1 MIYSVSAKNKT
12 IEGTVRLPA
21 SKSISNRVMIIN
33 ALSYNPYPARNLS
46 DCDDTNVM
54 AAVLNS
60 NSNKFDIGH
69 AGTAMRFLTAF
80 LSKIVGEWEITGSER
95 MQQRPIA
102 ILVDALR
109 KLGANIQYLGKEGYP
124 PLRIYGSRLKG
135 QALEL
140 DGSVSSQYITA
151 LLLIAPTIEGGLTLR
166 LQNKITSE
174 SYIRLTLELMAKF
187 GIRYKWDGSVI
198 EIPEQNYF
206 PIDFTVE
213 ADWSA
218 ASYWYQIA
226 AMAEKADIS
235 LPDLLFPGLQGDSA
249 IKSWF
254 DAFGVETKQTAG
266 GLRLVKTEKKSPSLL
281 SLDFKENPDVA
292 QTMAVLCVSQSVPFS
307 FSGLETLKIKET
319 NRILALQN
327 QLVKF
332 GAKLEEPFAGSLS
345 WDGKIYPE
353 IIQPNPVVATY
364 DDHRMAMAFAPMALT
379 GVPLRIQDP
388 MVVTKSYPHF
398 WDGLRSIGFE
408 VSESK

>member
-1 MIYSVSAKNKT
+1 
-12 IEGTVRLPA
+12 
-21 SKSISNRVMIIN
+21 
-33 ALSYNPYPARNLS
+33 
-46 DCDDTNVM
+46 
-54 AAVLNS
+54 
-60 NSNKFDIGH
+60 
-69 AGTAMRFLTAF
+69 
-80 LSKIVGEWEITGSER
+80 
-95 MQQRPIA
+95 
-102 ILVDALR
+102 
-109 KLGANIQYLGKEGYP
+109 
-124 PLRIYGSRLKG
+124 
-135 QALEL
+135 
-140 DGSVSSQYITA
+140 
-151 LLLIAPTIEGGLTLR
+151 LIAPTIEGGLTLR

-327 QLVKF
+327 ELVKF